1 MCRALDVALPTT
13 IVSLVLRQIR
23 TTVVAAPLL
32 AAEVSLLFTSI
43 FSPFYFYFYFFF
55 CNVFVLFYTWKK
67 ERDWWLC
74 LLFNHEIVVII
85 IIVSCFHY
93 YLSIFVFPNAQHNL
107 CFFFSFFWKKGE
119 IIHYFD
125 LFGNWLS
132 FGGELWVRIWLF
144 DRSTLPCFHGKSKQ
158 AKRNCV
164 GKGEREKK
172 EWNYILGVTAHSQ
185 LMNDLKHQERRKQF
199 KKGKHINNWGYHQI
213 FCMCAQKKRKNE
225 YLKRNFKWILIG
237 KNEFIEM
244 KIWYCWI
251 INWSWFLLLNEKV

>member
-1 MCRALDVALPTT
+1 MTFLAIDW
-13 IVSLVLRQIR
+13 VLGVDFGFEFDCLIARFCH
-23 TTVVAAPLL
+23 V
-32 AAEVSLLFTSI
+32 FTE
-43 FSPFYFYFYFFF
+43 
-55 CNVFVLFYTWKK
+55 K
-67 ERDWWLC
+67 E
-74 LLFNHEIVVII
+74 NKQKEI
-85 IIVSCFHY
+85 
-93 YLSIFVFPNAQHNL
+93 
-107 CFFFSFFWKKGE
+107 
-119 IIHYFD
+119 
-125 LFGNWLS
+125 
-132 FGGELWVRIWLF
+132 
-144 DRSTLPCFHGKSKQ
+144 
-158 AKRNCV
+158 V